1 MLGMHGMVCMTLC
14 DPMDCS
20 LLGSSVH
27 GMLGMF
33 CQNLKELGKKKKD
46 RQIIPDNR
54 KSRQAVL
61 CLVTQ
66 SCPTFL

>member
-1 MLGMHGMVCMTLC
+1 MLGMRGMVCMTLC

-33 CQNLKELGKKKKD
+33 YQNLKEELGKKK
-46 RQIIPDNR
+46 
-54 KSRQAVL
+54 RQANH
-61 CLVTQ
+61 
-66 SCPTFL
+66 PW

>member
-1 MLGMHGMVCMTLC
+1 MHGMVCMTLC

-33 CQNLKELGKKKKD
+33 CQNLKELGKKKKTGKSSL
-46 RQIIPDNR
+46 IIGR
-54 KSRQAVL
+54 AGRL
-61 CLVTQ
+61 C
-66 SCPTFL
+66 CA